1 MNEPMDQEMDRE
13 NEDLQDG
20 EDFATLLESYT
31 ADLTDDLRV
40 GDRVTGRIIAIGDET
55 VFVDTGTKIDGAA
68 DRAEFLDP
76 EGALTVAVGDTVS
89 LYVVAQD
96 ESEIRLSKAIGGVGG
111 LNMLQEAL
119 DSQIPVEGKVR
130 ETCKGG
136 FVVEVLQ
143 RRAFCPVSQID
154 VFPGQEAD
162 AYIGQS
168 LQFLMV
174 RLEKGGRNIV
184 LSRRRLLEKEQ
195 QKARDEFMATVE
207 VGSICEGEVVRTA
220 PFGAFVQLAPGVD
233 GLVHVSEMNWSR
245 VEDPESFV
253 QVGQPVTVMI
263 LSIEPD
269 KKPGQMRLSL
279 SMKQVDGDPW
289 QKVPQTFKAGD
300 RVPGK
305 VTRCA
310 KFGAFVEIAPGVEG
324 LVHISE
330 MSHIR
335 RVMDPQEI
343 VSPGDAVTVS
353 IKAVEPDKRRIS
365 LSIRDVEGDPWAEI
379 ETRFKAGQLTTG
391 RLEKKERFGWF
402 IQLAPGITGLMP
414 KSRLMTAPAGN
425 RLESLRTGD
434 NIEVLIEEIHVQDRK
449 ITLAPAD
456 AAAGEDG
463 SWKSFAAPD
472 ESRTGGLGS
481 LGEKLRQAMKE
492 QKPS

>member
-1 MNEPMDQEMDRE
+1 MNDPMDQEMDRE
-13 NEDLQDG
+13 SQEPQDG
-20 EDFATLLESYT
+20 EDFAALLESYS
-31 ADLTDDLRV
+31 ADLGDDLRV
-40 GDRVTGRIIAIGDET
+40 GDRVTGRIIAIGEET
-55 VFVDTGTKIDGAA
+55 VFVDTGTKVDGAA

-76 EGALTVAVGDTVS
+76 EGALTVSVGDTVS
-89 LYVVAQD
+89 LYVVALD
-96 ESEIRLSKAIGGVGG
+96 ESEIRLSRAIAGVGG

-143 RRAFCPVSQID
+143 RRAFCPASQMD
-154 VFPGQEAD
+154 LFPGQEAE
-162 AYIGQS
+162 AYVGQT

-195 QKARDEFMATVE
+195 QKAREAFMATVE
-207 VGSICEGEVVRTA
+207 VGSICQGEVVRTTA
-220 PFGAFVQLAPGVD
+220 FGAFVQLAPGVD
-233 GLVHVSEMNWSR
+233 GLVHVSEMSWSR
-245 VEDPESFV
+245 VEDPAAFV
-253 QVGQPVTVMI
+253 QTGQPVSVQI
-263 LSIEPD
+263 LSMEPD
-269 KKPGQMRLSL
+269 KKPGQVRISL

-289 QKVPQTFKAGD
+289 QKVPQTFKTGD
-300 RVPGK
+300 QVTGK

-310 KFGAFVEIAPGVEG
+310 RFGAFVEIAPGVEG

-335 RVMDPQEI
+335 RVMDPTEI

-365 LSIRDVEGDPWAEI
+365 LSIRDVEGDPWADI
-379 ETRFKAGQLTTG
+379 ETRFKPGQRTTG

-414 KSRLMTAPAGN
+414 KSRLMTAAAGP
-425 RLESLRTGD
+425 RLESLRPGD
-434 NIEVLIEEIHVQDRK
+434 PLEVLVEEIHAQERK
-449 ITLAPAD
+449 LTLAPAD
-456 AAAGEDG
+456 EAVEASGWQSPPPA
-463 SWKSFAAPD
+463 D
-472 ESRTGGLGS
+472 EGRMGS
-481 LGEKLRQAMKE
+481 LGEKLRQAME
-492 QKPS
+492 TRKPR